1 MRYLFCMVNSLAQ
14 STKSH
19 TFFAVAALACDA
31 LASNNVVDPYAMSA
45 EQIELLESLAHHASS
60 MAQEARFVHAAQAKL
75 IADQEERER
84 GEALAY
90 ERLMLDVFAHEHLS

>member
-31 LASNNVVDPYAMSA
+31 LASNNVVDAYAMSA

-60 MAQEARFVHAAQAKL
+60 MAQEARFVQAAQAKL

-90 ERLMLDVFAHEHLS
+90 ERLMLDILGHGHLS